1 MWFVW
6 ISLQLQYTNRGSSW
20 SLRTRISCSQFLITY
35 LHCWCTWGFA
45 LGIFAGFIH
54 YCEQLKARHASEFS
68 IVLCEVFTSA
78 NNAHNLLIRVG
89 RWEIP
94 CLLAYTPGSLPAAL
108 SCLFHCHL
116 WICGVLCGLPPSQIN
131 NTTIYEYV
139 VSNIRHVF
147 SKQPKSN
154 ISVFKRLR
162 LYRSCGVRFS
172 TVFFF
177 AVHQLW
183 SSANTFRGL
192 ILYLPLPEYKKVIL
206 LLRE

>member
-78 NNAHNLLIRVG
+78 NNAHNLLIRVS

-177 AVHQLW
+177 AVHC
-183 SSANTFRGL
+183 
-192 ILYLPLPEYKKVIL
+192 V
-206 LLRE
+206 